1 MLSPTRLVA
10 AVLFLLGFAATVPR
24 ARAAADAPTVPGKG
38 RAEHVVIVVWDG
50 MRPDFVTAEHTP
62 TLAKLAAGGVFFER
76 HHAVYPTSTE
86 VNGTVLATGVWPAR
100 SGIIANREYRPAIDA
115 LKNVPTEVPEVV
127 AKGDRLTGGKFVA
140 VPTLPELV
148 RAAGGRTAVAATK
161 GVGLLW
167 DRGERADGSVTVVHG
182 HTVPEAALT
191 AVEAALGGP
200 FPADPPR
207 FPNVAQDTWTT
218 RALTEVLWRDGVP
231 ALSVLWLSDPDY
243 SQHATA
249 PGAPVALAAL
259 RTNADAN
266 LARVLAA
273 LEARGVRE
281 RTDVIVVSDHGFST
295 ISESVNAEEL
305 LSRAGFQVH
314 SQLAAAPLPKGDVF
328 YVGLGGTMCFYV
340 GEHDAGTRD
349 RLVRFLQGSA
359 FAGVIFTRGPA
370 DVPGTFPLGEVHLD
384 TPDAPD
390 VMVAL
395 RWTDAKNAAGVAGT
409 ILGDHNR
416 QAGSGTH
423 ATLSA
428 YDLHNTMVAAGP
440 DFRVGFRS
448 ATPSGNLDVAPTV
461 AALLGLSKA
470 ADKMDGRVL
479 GEALAAGPDPVRA
492 GPVIRE
498 DAARATAGSWEQ
510 RLDSV
515 TVQGATYLE
524 QGNGKN
530 SAAAVPEQP

>member
-1 MLSPTRLVA
+1 M
-10 AVLFLLGFAATVPR
+10 LLGLAAAVPR
-24 ARAAADAPTVPGKG
+24 AGAADDAPPLPARG

-50 MRPDFVTAEHTP
+50 MRPDFVTEEHTP

-86 VNGTVLATGVWPAR
+86 VNGTVLATGVWPER
-100 SGIIANREYRPAIDA
+100 SGIIANREYRPAIDP

-167 DRGERADGSVTVVHG
+167 DRGARADGSVTVAHG
-182 HTVPEAALT
+182 HTVPESALT

-200 FPADPPR
+200 FPADPPK
-207 FPNVAQDTWTT
+207 FPNVAQDLWTT

-266 LARVLAA
+266 LARVLAV

-305 LSRAGFQVH
+305 LSRAGFRVH

-349 RLVRFLQGSA
+349 GLVRFLQGSA
-359 FAGVIFTRGPA
+359 FAGVIFTRGPD
-370 DVPGTFPLGEVHLD
+370 DVKGTFPLGKVHLD

-428 YDLHNTMVAAGP
+428 YDLHNFDGGGRPGLPGRLPQRHAQRQPRRGAHRGRAPRAVEGGRQDGRPRARRGAGRRTRRPARGPRDPGGRRPGDRGHLGAAAGQRHRP
-440 DFRVGFRS
+440 
-448 ATPSGNLDVAPTV
+448 
-461 AALLGLSKA
+461 
-470 ADKMDGRVL
+470 GRHL
-479 GEALAAGPDPVRA
+479 PGTGQ
-492 GPVIRE
+492 RE
-498 DAARATAGSWEQ
+498 ELR
-510 RLDSV
+510 RRF
-515 TVQGATYLE
+515 
-524 QGNGKN
+524 
-530 SAAAVPEQP
+530 PEQP